1 MGWVRIPSWN
11 LEARGDFEA
20 LVSEEVFKRVQAVLD
35 GRTTTLTPHMRN
47 HPDFPL
53 RRFVACQEC
62 STPLTGSWSK
72 GRGRRY
78 AYYHC
83 RKCRTVKV
91 SKEALETKFIALV
104 QALQPEPAYVRLF
117 NAIVLDVWRG
127 EQREQVS
134 VRSSLEKRVTALRSR
149 LERVEDAFLHERA
162 IDSQT
167 YAAQRD
173 KLREQVALA
182 ELELS
187 EARMDQF
194 DVEGILGFAEHVMTN
209 AARLWMELDLDQKQ
223 RLQ

>member
-1 MGWVRIPSWN
+1 MRY
-11 LEARGDFEA
+11 
-20 LVSEEVFKRVQAVLD
+20 
-35 GRTTTLTPHMRN
+35 TPNRE
-47 HPDFPL
+47 L
-53 RRFVACQEC
+53 
-62 STPLTGSWSK
+62 SK

-104 QALQPEPAYVRLF
+104 EALQPEPAFARLF

-127 EQREQVS
+127 EQRERVNA
-134 VRSSLEKRVTALRSR
+134 RSSLERRVADLRSR
-149 LERVEDAFLHERA
+149 LERVEDAFPYERT
-162 IDSQT
+162 IDLQT

-187 EARMDQF
+187 EARMD
-194 DVEGILGFAEHVMTN
+194 
-209 AARLWMELDLDQKQ
+209 
-223 RLQ
+223 